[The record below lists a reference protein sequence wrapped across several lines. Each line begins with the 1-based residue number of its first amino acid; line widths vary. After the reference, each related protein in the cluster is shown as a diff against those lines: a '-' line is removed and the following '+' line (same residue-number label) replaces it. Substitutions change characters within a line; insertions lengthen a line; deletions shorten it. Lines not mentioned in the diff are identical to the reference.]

1 MHIMFVVVDL
11 VDSKGM
17 KRNSAER
24 KLILYRYRNSSVTH
38 VSTRSL
44 DGMFPPPSV
53 RPSVKSSC
61 RTYFI
66 LAQVINR
73 EIVSV
78 YPCFHFTILQEYSHV
93 YNIIYWLCFVFLF
106 FMLLQLSRPFPPL
119 YVCCWPAALFV

>member
-17 KRNSAER
+17 KRNGREKTYIVQIEIVA
-24 KLILYRYRNSSVTH
+24 TH
-38 VSTRSL
+38 TYLHVHCKEC
-44 DGMFPPPSV
+44 FPPSV

-78 YPCFHFTILQEYSHV
+78 YPCFHFTIRQEYYSHV